1 MMLCCVIL
9 CSVVVEVCYT
19 AYCVALCILV
29 GIIKWQHCTILCY
42 NVSIMS
48 RNFCLSTEWYLAY
61 FLTPYFIFLRDTL
74 SYLALLLFHCVLC
87 FSPSTITFSGLEVA
101 IFLFFL
107 GRLMME
113 VKQFVGTLDEQRLW
127 KKVCFYFR

>member
-9 CSVVVEVCYT
+9 CSV
-19 AYCVALCILV
+19 ALSLLV
-29 GIIKWQHCTILCY
+29 GIIEWQHCTISCY

-48 RNFCLSTEWYLAY
+48 RNLCLSTEWYLAY

-87 FSPSTITFSGLEVA
+87 FSPSTIAFSGLEVA

-113 VKQFVGTLDEQRLW
+113 VKQIVGTLDEQRLW